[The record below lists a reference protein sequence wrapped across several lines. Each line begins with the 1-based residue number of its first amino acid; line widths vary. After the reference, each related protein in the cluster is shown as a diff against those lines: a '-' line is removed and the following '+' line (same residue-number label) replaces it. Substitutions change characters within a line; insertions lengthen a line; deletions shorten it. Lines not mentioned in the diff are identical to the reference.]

1 MATKTKKDYTFAV
14 GRRKTSIA
22 RVRLYA
28 GRGENVING
37 KPASEYFPSA
47 SETKLLQMPFEV
59 TKTAGKFYSSIKI
72 IGGGKVSQ
80 LTAATH
86 GLARALNEID
96 VENYRG
102 VLKSHGL
109 LTRDSRE
116 RQRRKI
122 GTGGKARRQ
131 KSSPKR

>member
-1 MATKTKKDYTFAV
+1 MAAKPKKDYTFAV

-28 GRGENVING
+28 GRGENIING
-37 KPASEYFPSA
+37 KPALEYFPSA
-47 SETKLLQMPFEV
+47 SQAKLLQMPFEV
-59 TKTAGKFYSSIKI
+59 TETIGKYYSSIKI
-72 IGGGKVSQ
+72 VGGGKVSQ

-96 VENYRG
+96 VENFRG
-102 VLKSHGL
+102 ALKSHGL
-109 LTRDSRE
+109 LTRDARE
-116 RQRRKI
+116 RQRRKV
-122 GTGGKARRQ
+122 GTGGKSRRQ